1 LVHVFSPAYQRS
13 EQGNM
18 VRVVGL
24 VILCVAF
31 LPECSAA
38 RNLRRTTRAVAPQI
52 LLGTDAWSA
61 KKTQASN
68 SALLNAQ
75 TGIARFFYPHFLM
88 KFVSAKKA
96 RETQAPQE
104 DTGEA
109 TAETSSG
116 SSTTRMLVQLLFG
129 VIYYFMIVSKY
140 PELGAKEASQSAK
153 ELLSKNEV
161 MALVDVSPRNCV
173 LSCCCTGPRA
183 AHTFAKTGTMN
194 YWGGLLLMSCF
205 PCCTL
210 MAVNSCTDMNEKMGG
225 SRRNIIMSCLCA
237 LCCSC
242 CVVAQ
247 DAEALDLT
255 SGVQTGFLRVYEEET
270 KKEETTMEAEETP
283 AEAAKA

>member
-1 LVHVFSPAYQRS
+1 ML
-13 EQGNM
+13 
-18 VRVVGL
+18 RVVAL
-24 VILCVAF
+24 AMLCVGF
-31 LPECSAA
+31 LPESHAA
-38 RNLRRTTRAVAPQI
+38 RNLRRPAQSVAPQV
-52 LLGTDAWSA
+52 LLKNDGSST

-68 SALLNAQ
+68 SAILKAQ
-75 TGIARFFYPHFLM
+75 TGIARFFYPHFLLQL
-88 KFVSAKKA
+88 VSSKTVKGAQPPP
-96 RETQAPQE
+96 ESV
-104 DTGEA
+104 GEE
-109 TAETSSG
+109 TAETSGG

-129 VIYYFMIVSKY
+129 VIYYFIIVSKY

-153 ELLSKNEV
+153 ELLEKNEV
-161 MALVDVSPRNCV
+161 MALMDVSPKNCV

-194 YWGGLLLMSCF
+194 YWLGLLLMSCF

-210 MAVNSCTDMNEKMGG
+210 MGVNSCTDMNEKMGG
-225 SRRNIIMSCLCA
+225 TRRNIIMSCLCA

-255 SGVQTGFLRVYEEET
+255 SGVRTGFLSVYEEET
-270 KKEETTMEAEETP
+270 KKEAEETPAETP